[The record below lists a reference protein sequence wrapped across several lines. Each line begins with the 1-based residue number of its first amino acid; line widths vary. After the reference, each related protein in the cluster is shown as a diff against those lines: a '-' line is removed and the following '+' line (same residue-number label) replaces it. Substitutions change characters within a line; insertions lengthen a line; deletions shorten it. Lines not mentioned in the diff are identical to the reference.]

1 MDARAPAFGY
11 HLDMAMTHPSSETA
25 PADVESL
32 PEAADPEWFREPTP
46 REHRMAAALF
56 VAFGVSFALLFIV
69 LGGWWFRWV
78 ILGLGVL
85 SALHG
90 LWHAAASRRAVVP
103 IEDPQSKTQNH

>member
-1 MDARAPAFGY
+1 MDARARVFGY
-11 HLDMAMTHPSSETA
+11 HLGMAMTQPSSETTA
-25 PADVESL
+25 AEVEAL

-56 VAFGVSFALLFIV
+56 VAFGVSFALLFVV

-90 LWHAAASRRAVVP
+90 LWHAAASRRGVVQVQ
-103 IEDPQSKTQNH
+103 DPQSKIQTP

>member
-1 MDARAPAFGY
+1 
-11 HLDMAMTHPSSETA
+11 MAMTQPSSETA
-25 PADVESL
+25 SADERL

-56 VAFGVSFALLFIV
+56 VAFGVFFALLFVV

-103 IEDPQSKTQNH
+103 IQNSQSKLQND

>member
-1 MDARAPAFGY
+1 
-11 HLDMAMTHPSSETA
+11 MTHPPDAT
-25 PADVESL
+25 PAAAQSP
-32 PEAADPEWFREPTP
+32 PEAADPDWFREPTP

-56 VAFGVSFALLFIV
+56 VAFGVFFALSFVV
-69 LGGWWFRWV
+69 LSGWWFRWV

-103 IEDPQSKTQNH
+103 IQNPQSKIQNP